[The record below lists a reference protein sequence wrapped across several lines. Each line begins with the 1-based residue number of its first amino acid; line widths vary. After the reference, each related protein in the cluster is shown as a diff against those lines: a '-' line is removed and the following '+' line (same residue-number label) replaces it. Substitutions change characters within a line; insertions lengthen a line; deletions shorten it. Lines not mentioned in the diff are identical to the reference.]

1 MNKPRLHHVISA
13 IILAVTLSGC
23 GSILKALVGY
33 HNVNSYE
40 LAKRCEMDSALTELA
55 LGAGHASPVTKS
67 HGLILEILYLEDLG
81 RMDEAKALY
90 GPLVR
95 KSIFIKNDKKA
106 EKELKKAKRDLA
118 KDRRKYGFSE
128 DCSGS

>member
-1 MNKPRLHHVISA
+1 MNKPRLHPA
-13 IILAVTLSGC
+13 IPAMFLALTLSGC

-40 LAKRCEMDSALTELA
+40 FAKRCEMDSAMTELA
-55 LGAGHASPVTKS
+55 LGAGHASPVTRS
-67 HGLILEILYLEDLG
+67 HGLILEILYLEDMG
-81 RMDEAKALY
+81 RMEEAKALY

-95 KSIFIKNDKKA
+95 KSVFIKNEKKA
-106 EKELKKAKRDLA
+106 EKELKKARRDLGKA
-118 KDRRKYGFSE
+118 RKKYGFTE